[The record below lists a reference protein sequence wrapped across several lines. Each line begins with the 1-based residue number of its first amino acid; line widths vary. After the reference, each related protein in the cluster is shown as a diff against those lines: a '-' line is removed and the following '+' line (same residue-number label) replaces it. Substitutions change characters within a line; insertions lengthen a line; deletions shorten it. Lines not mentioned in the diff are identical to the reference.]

1 MKVALVATLLATEPF
16 VGARGKPRWS
26 RIGGNATTAHWLL
39 DIGSARSFV
48 KTVRTSDA
56 DALAA
61 EADALRAI
69 AGSGAVRVPA
79 VYAQGTAEGAAFLA
93 LEWLDIV
100 DGGRGA
106 ALGHV
111 LSKMHAVT
119 APQFGWHRDNT
130 IGPTPQSNA
139 WCEDWAA
146 FFRDRRLRP
155 QLALAA
161 RNGYRGALE
170 HGGERLLDALPQL
183 LRGHRPA
190 ASLLHGD
197 LWAGNAGR
205 LADGTPVLYDPATY
219 YGDREADIAMTE
231 LFGGFGADFYA
242 AHAQAKP
249 VDGGYPVRRT
259 LYNLYHVLN
268 HLNLFGESYRARAE
282 AMVGELAALV
292 R

>member
-1 MKVALVATLLATEPF
+1 MNAVLVAELLATERF
-16 VGARGKPRWS
+16 VGIRENPRWS
-26 RIGGNATTAHWLL
+26 RIGGNATTAHWSLK
-39 DIGSARSFV
+39 IGLARSFV
-48 KTVRTSDA
+48 KTVRVSDT

-61 EADALRAI
+61 EADALHAI
-69 AGSGAVRVPA
+69 AGSGAVRVPV
-79 VYAQGTAEGAAFLA
+79 VYAQGIAEGTAFLA

-106 ALGHV
+106 ALGRG
-111 LSKMHAVT
+111 LAKMHAVT
-119 APQFGWHRDNT
+119 GPQFGWHRDNT
-130 IGPTPQSNA
+130 IGPTPQPNA
-139 WCEDWAA
+139 WCDDWAE

-155 QLALAA
+155 QLELAA

-170 HGGERLLDALPQL
+170 HRGEKLLDAIPRL

-219 YGDREADIAMTE
+219 YGDHEADLAMTE

-242 AHAQAKP
+242 AHAEALP
-249 VDGGYPVRRT
+249 VDNGYPVRRT
-259 LYNLYHVLN
+259 LYNLYHVIN

-282 AMVGELAALV
+282 AMVSELASHA